1 VAFFIGEAMKKYTV
15 ILLRPD
21 WATNNYGTDTY
32 MECVEAENPTKA
44 LAEARRLVLVADD
57 NEHAE
62 PTDYFCIALI
72 EGEHNDLNP
81 E

>member
-1 VAFFIGEAMKKYTV
+1 MALYTV

-21 WATNNYGTDTY
+21 WATDNYGTDTF
-32 MECVEAENPTKA
+32 METVEAEDPTKA

-57 NEHAE
+57 NEHTN
-62 PTDYFCIALI
+62 PTDYFCIAVI
-72 EGEHNDLNP
+72 KGAHNDSNP